1 MNPTIP
7 NAAASQVEPIPLY
20 RGIAG
25 HFALQ
30 AVDALGFATA
40 LPAGE
45 ERRELA
51 SLYREYARSAR
62 RFHARQAAG
71 GAA

>member
-1 MNPTIP
+1 MNPIIP
-7 NAAASQVEPIPLY
+7 NPAESQFEPVPLY

-30 AVDALGFATA
+30 AVDLLGFATA

-62 RFHARQAAG
+62 RFHARDARG
-71 GAA
+71 GAR